1 MAKATV
7 NGVTIAESDHYETVE
22 GNIYFPPESLEK
34 EYFTPTQTHTICP
47 WKGRASYYTVDV
59 GDGNPLVDAA
69 WFYPE
74 TKQAAA
80 NIEGYVAFYKNKVSI
95 HE

>member
-7 NGVTIAESDHYETVE
+7 NGVTIAESDHYEKVE
-22 GNIYFPPESLEK
+22 GNIYFPPESINK
-34 EYFTPTQTHTICP
+34 EYFTSTDTHTLCP
-47 WKGRASYYTVDV
+47 WKGVASYYTVDV

-69 WFYPE
+69 WYYPE
-74 TKQAAA
+74 PKQAAA
-80 NIEGYVAFYKNKVSI
+80 GIEGHVAFYKNKVSI